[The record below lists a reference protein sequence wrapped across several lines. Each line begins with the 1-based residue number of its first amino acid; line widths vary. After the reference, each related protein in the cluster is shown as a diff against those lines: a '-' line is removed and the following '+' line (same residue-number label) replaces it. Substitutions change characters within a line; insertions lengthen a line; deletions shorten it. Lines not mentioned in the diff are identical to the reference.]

1 MLEGLGILES
11 GQPEFGT
18 AQPVAYWSLFG
29 ETFMPSFNSFSL
41 LGNLTADPEIRYS
54 PGGAPYCTFSVAVN
68 SRRRN
73 AENQLVDRVDFFRV
87 TAKFKLATVCHKYL
101 KKGSLVFVG
110 GELESWRSQEKFG
123 VNFLATNVQFLS
135 SKASAQET
143 EAWDADSKVWREEFA
158 GDGAGAPVPAAAHG
172 DPV

>member
-1 MLEGLGILES
+1 
-11 GQPEFGT
+11 
-18 AQPVAYWSLFG
+18 
-29 ETFMPSFNSFSL
+29 MPSFNSFSL

-110 GELESWRSQEKFG
+110 GELESWRKDEKFG

-135 SKASAQET
+135 GKASAA
-143 EAWDADSKVWREEFA
+143 EAQGWDAESNVWRDEFV
-158 GDGAGAPVPAAAHG
+158 GDGAGAPLPAAAHG
-172 DPV
+172 DSV

>member
-1 MLEGLGILES
+1 
-11 GQPEFGT
+11 
-18 AQPVAYWSLFG
+18 
-29 ETFMPSFNSFSL
+29 MPSFNSFSL
-41 LGNLTADPEIRYS
+41 LGNLTADPEIRYT

-68 SRRRN
+68 SRRKN

-110 GELESWRSQEKFG
+110 GELESWRKEEKFG

-135 SKASAQET
+135 GKASA
-143 EAWDADSKVWREEFA
+143 ADTDGWAAESKVWRDEFV
-158 GDGAGAPVPAAAHG
+158 GDGAGAPMPAVAHG
-172 DPV
+172 DSV